1 MNTTE
6 AKEYIFGLIST
17 IKLTEKEIQS
27 LEEEAAKWK
36 NRIALA
42 SSKGDEA
49 LLREAEKETERIN
62 SRLVTLMEERQSF
75 RNDVEKMQRDLP
87 GIAAR
92 ERTVDADLLGQELLM
107 ALGQTEEEVKAKRE
121 FEKMEKDDAV
131 QTALENLKAK
141 LKGEA
146 DS

>member
-6 AKEYIFGLIST
+6 AKEYIFGLVAT

-27 LEEEAAKWK
+27 LEEESAKWK

-42 SSKGDEA
+42 GSKGDEA
-49 LLREAEKETERIN
+49 LLREAEREAERIN
-62 SRLVTLMEERQSF
+62 SRLATLMEERQSF
-75 RNDVEKMQRDLP
+75 RNEIEKMRRELP
-87 GIAAR
+87 GLAAR
-92 ERTVDADLLGQELLM
+92 ERTIDADLLEQELLI
-107 ALGQTEEEVKAKRE
+107 ALGQTEEEVKTKRE
-121 FEKMEKDDAV
+121 FEKMEKNHAAE
-131 QTALENLKAK
+131 TALENLKAK